1 MNRLSV
7 VLTAD
12 GKAESTWR
20 WLEVMHSKELYNW
33 SVHYLSLSKLK
44 YSQKYPFARIADF
57 LERSKDV
64 VIVNDDKRY
73 KRVTV
78 KLYGGGVTI
87 RDEVLGKDIGTK
99 RQFLLK
105 KGQFL
110 FSRIDARNGAFGIA
124 TDEVDNA
131 IVTNDFPIFDI
142 DKEQIIPE
150 FFALITGSQYFYE
163 HCQTFSSGT
172 TNRQRLNEDSFLSF
186 QIPKPSLSIQKQLV
200 SAYQNRLQQVEE
212 AEAKANELEKGIE
225 NYLLAELGIEMQ
237 KADEQKKKGLQF
249 MRFKDITRWGVEFLI
264 KGQDKPLFSKKFALV
279 NLSEIIWVNP
289 KISFSELTSE
299 TEITFIPMA
308 TVSDEYGE
316 LIEYRTIKVANSKGY
331 TKIKE
336 GDLIWAK
343 ITPCMENGKS
353 AIVKNL
359 KNRFACGST
368 EFHVFRPKDE
378 RINLEFLY
386 HLFRTEY
393 LKETAKKHFTGSVGQ
408 QRVPAQFFKTLE
420 IPLPPLS
427 IQTTIVSHIA
437 EQKAEIKRLKA
448 EAEKL
453 RKEAKEEF
461 EREVFEN

>member
-1 MNRLSV
+1 M
-7 VLTAD
+7 
-12 GKAESTWR
+12 
-20 WLEVMHSKELYNW
+20 
-33 SVHYLSLSKLK
+33 
-44 YSQKYPFARIADF
+44 
-57 LERSKDV
+57 
-64 VIVNDDKRY
+64 
-73 KRVTV
+73 
-78 KLYGGGVTI
+78 
-87 RDEVLGKDIGTK
+87 
-99 RQFLLK
+99 
-105 KGQFL
+105 
-110 FSRIDARNGAFGIA
+110 
-124 TDEVDNA
+124 
-131 IVTNDFPIFDI
+131 
-142 DKEQIIPE
+142 
-150 FFALITGSQYFYE
+150 
-163 HCQTFSSGT
+163 
-172 TNRQRLNEDSFLSF
+172 SF